1 MKERNKIIL
10 VVLVVIVLLTWLTW
24 LGLNN
29 TLSMKDKEQTKLLPS
44 RIVSIENIGE
54 WEFLTIND
62 EEMID
67 TIRHGFFGD
76 DELVRIYYG
85 TLRIG
90 INLHEAKKGWI
101 RMEQDTLFVTL
112 PSVRLLDE
120 NFIDEARTQSFF
132 ETGSW
137 SQQDRENLYHKAYAT
152 MRRRCLTEKNMQS
165 ARENASRQ
173 FYTLLSSMGFENIR
187 IEHEQQ

>member
-1 MKERNKIIL
+1 M
-10 VVLVVIVLLTWLTW
+10 LVVIVLLTWLTW
-24 LGLNN
+24 LGMNN
-29 TLSMKDKEQTKLLPS
+29 TLSMKDKEQTKQLPS

-137 SQQDRENLYHKAYAT
+137 SQQDREKLYHKAYAT

>member
-29 TLSMKDKEQTKLLPS
+29 TLSMKDKEQTKQLPS

-112 PSVRLLDE
+112 PSIRLLDE

-137 SQQDRENLYHKAYAT
+137 SQQDREKLYHKAYAT

>member
-29 TLSMKDKEQTKLLPS
+29 TLSMKDKEQTKQLPS

>member
-29 TLSMKDKEQTKLLPS
+29 TLSMKDNEQTKQLPS

-120 NFIDEARTQSFF
+120 NFIDEARTKSFF

-137 SQQDRENLYHKAYAT
+137 SQQDREKLYHKAYAT